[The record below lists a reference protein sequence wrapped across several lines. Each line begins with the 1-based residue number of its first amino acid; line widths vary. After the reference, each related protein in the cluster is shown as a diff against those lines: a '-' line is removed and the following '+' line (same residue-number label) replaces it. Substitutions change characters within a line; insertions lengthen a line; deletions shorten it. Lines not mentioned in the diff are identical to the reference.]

1 MSTIRMA
8 WRNIWRSPWRS
19 AVVIG
24 SMALGVWAGIFM
36 MGWATGL
43 NDARTVS
50 LLDDNVGHG
59 RIQSVPFEESQ
70 EPSALLPRLDAVLE
84 DLACWRK
91 LCFTCLP

>member
-1 MSTIRMA
+1 MA

-19 AVVIG
+19 IVVIG

-50 LLDDNVGHG
+50 LLDDNVG
-59 RIQSVPFEESQ
+59 QD
-70 EPSALLPRLDAVLE
+70 ALRRRPMKPPRRPQHSSRNLQLSWKIYRATRRL
-84 DLACWRK
+84 R
-91 LCFTCLP
+91 P

>member
-1 MSTIRMA
+1 MA

-19 AVVIG
+19 IVVIG

-59 RIQSVPFEESQ
+59 RIT
-70 EPSALLPRLDAVLE
+70 SAAYEASPEATALIPHLPLSWRIYHATRRLPLS
-84 DLACWRK
+84 
-91 LCFTCLP
+91 LPDWCSRP